1 MIANWRR
8 RRYVV
13 TALGISQIVGFGTT
27 YYLPAVLAHPIAN
40 DTGWSY
46 TAVVSGLSLAMIVSG
61 MVATRVGRAIETYGG
76 RPVLAASA
84 IVAAAGMALMGLA
97 PRLEV
102 YLFGWFIIG
111 LGMSAGLYDAV
122 FSTLGRLYGVTAR
135 SPISW
140 VTLFGGF
147 ASTVCWPLSAWLVEA
162 YGWRAT
168 CLTYAAVYLMI
179 NLPAFLVFVP
189 DTPRRVVVA
198 GGRPPDLDA
207 ARRHRVSLTLMVLI
221 STVASMIA
229 STVAVHLLAIIQANG
244 VTLAAA
250 VALGTVLGPAQVAGR
265 MAELVFGSRL
275 HPIWATFAAVTLIA
289 LGLIVLATGQVL
301 AAMALILFGAGNGI
315 YTIAR
320 GALPLVLFDAREYAL
335 IMGRMAMPSLIA
347 QAIAPAI
354 AALVMDRAGAPA
366 VLHVL
371 IALAL
376 ANLLLVWLLYRRRIA
391 T

>member
-61 MVATRVGRAIETYGG
+61 LVATRVGRAIDAYGG

-84 IVAAAGMALMGLA
+84 VTSAAGMAMMGLA

-102 YLFGWFIIG
+102 YLLGWFIIG

-122 FSTLGRLYGVTAR
+122 FSALGRLYGVTAR

-168 CLTYAAVYLMI
+168 CLTYAAVYLLI
-179 NLPAFLVFVP
+179 NLPAFVVFVP

-198 GGRPPDLDA
+198 GGPPPDLEA
-207 ARRHRVSLTLMVLI
+207 ARRHRVSLTLMMLI

-244 VTLAAA
+244 VTSCGCGCAWDCAWARAGRRAYGRTGFWQPSSSDLGDLRRCDLDRCRAGCVGDRSNTGCSGADPVWRRQRHLYDCARRAAA
-250 VALGTVLGPAQVAGR
+250 GVV
-265 MAELVFGSRL
+265 
-275 HPIWATFAAVTLIA
+275 
-289 LGLIVLATGQVL
+289 
-301 AAMALILFGAGNGI
+301 
-315 YTIAR
+315 
-320 GALPLVLFDAREYAL
+320 
-335 IMGRMAMPSLIA
+335 
-347 QAIAPAI
+347 
-354 AALVMDRAGAPA
+354 
-366 VLHVL
+366 
-371 IALAL
+371 
-376 ANLLLVWLLYRRRIA
+376 
-391 T
+391 